1 MRFPQAAHMPDDGH
15 HGHGH
20 GHSDHG
26 HADHGHSAPA
36 AASSSATD
44 APVWARRQGRSGGG
58 AGIFGILFF
67 LLAIFGILSI
77 ALAVMDKSFAA
88 GGARIDGWI
97 KPAVDQIAKMTGQA
111 GAKAEDAAGDAAAE
125 AAPAAA
131 APAAAAPAA
140 AAPAADAAPAAP
152 AKK

>member
-20 GHSDHG
+20 
-26 HADHGHSAPA
+26 ADHGHSAPA
-36 AASSSATD
+36 AASSSAVD

-140 AAPAADAAPAAP
+140 DAAPAAP

>member
-15 HGHGH
+15 HGH
-20 GHSDHG
+20 
-26 HADHGHSAPA
+26 SAPA
-36 AASSSATD
+36 AASSGAAD

-67 LLAIFGILSI
+67 LLALLGGLSI
-77 ALAVMDKSFAA
+77 VLAVMDKSFAA

-97 KPAVDQIAKMTGQA
+97 KPAVDQIAKMTGKA
-111 GAKAEDAAGDAAAE
+111 GAKAEDVAADAAAPAEAAPAE

-131 APAAAAPAA
+131 APAAA
-140 AAPAADAAPAAP
+140 DAAPAAP

>member
-15 HGHGH
+15 GHGH
-20 GHSDHG
+20 GHD
-26 HADHGHSAPA
+26 DHGHSAPA
-36 AASSSATD
+36 AASSSAVD

-67 LLAIFGILSI
+67 LLALFGILSI
-77 ALAVMDKSFAA
+77 ALAVVDKSFAA

-97 KPAVDQIAKMTGQA
+97 KPAVDQIAKMTGKA
-111 GAKAEDAAGDAAAE
+111 GAKAEDAAGDAAAAAGE
-125 AAPAAA
+125 AAEAAGDAAETAGDAAQDATAPAAA
-131 APAAAAPAA
+131 PAE
-140 AAPAADAAPAAP
+140 AP

>member
-20 GHSDHG
+20 
-26 HADHGHSAPA
+26 ADHGHSAPA
-36 AASSSATD
+36 AASSSAPD

-111 GAKAEDAAGDAAAE
+111 GAKAEDAAGEAAAE

-131 APAAAAPAA
+131 APAADAPAA

>member
-15 HGHGH
+15 GHGH
-20 GHSDHG
+20 DS
-26 HADHGHSAPA
+26 HGHSAPA
-36 AASSSATD
+36 AASSSAVD

-111 GAKAEDAAGDAAAE
+111 GAKAEDAAGEAAAE
-125 AAPAAA
+125 A

>member
-15 HGHGH
+15 HGH
-20 GHSDHG
+20 
-26 HADHGHSAPA
+26 SAPA
-36 AASSSATD
+36 AASSGAAD

-97 KPAVDQIAKMTGQA
+97 KPAVDQIASMTGKA
-111 GAKAEDAAGDAAAE
+111 GAKAEDATAAE
-125 AAPAAA
+125 AA
-131 APAAAAPAA
+131 APAAAPAA
-140 AAPAADAAPAAP
+140 ASAEAPAAPAAP

>member
-1 MRFPQAAHMPDDGH
+1 MPDDGH
-15 HGHGH
+15 HG
-20 GHSDHG
+20 HG

-36 AASSSATD
+36 AASSSAVD

-111 GAKAEDAAGDAAAE
+111 GAKAEDAAGEAAAAAGDAAETAGDAAQE
-125 AAPAAA
+125 ATAPAAA
-131 APAAAAPAA
+131 PAE
-140 AAPAADAAPAAP
+140 AP